1 MRNKHAESCKK
12 GMYGIFRP
20 GSKTQANFGYRS
32 FTYSIYRYGLPECYQ
47 TMTYQPF
54 TFAGVRPAN
63 FLNSLSYEKAN

>member
-20 GSKTQANFGYRS
+20 GSKIQANFGYRS

-47 TMTYQPF
+47 TMTYQAVHLYRC
-54 TFAGVRPAN
+54 TACK
-63 FLNSLSYEKAN
+63 LLK